1 MEEQGFYSKK
11 PYTYTNSEH
20 IDLTLKLS
28 PCGQNAEEEEEE
40 EEEKMVEKGLVRFG
54 DLQTMRRVKTW
65 KRLLMKKMRMAAAK
79 EAEKSLPVS
88 PGGGAQTLPHSI
100 YNSLKTFANP
110 CGDAWH
116 EGAMQEMTLW
126 PSETMIENERPAKK
140 LKHVNSYQESDG
152 MPSVITT
159 GDGTIT
165 GKRTVCI
172 VCVCHG
178 SFPSPTEFVMH
189 AGGKEVADPMKHIT
203 VCSDS
208 FGINGDGAAFITHPF

>member
-1 MEEQGFYSKK
+1 
-11 PYTYTNSEH
+11 
-20 IDLTLKLS
+20 
-28 PCGQNAEEEEEE
+28 
-40 EEEKMVEKGLVRFG
+40 
-54 DLQTMRRVKTW
+54 
-65 KRLLMKKMRMAAAK
+65 
-79 EAEKSLPVS
+79 
-88 PGGGAQTLPHSI
+88 
-100 YNSLKTFANP
+100 
-110 CGDAWH
+110 
-116 EGAMQEMTLW
+116 MTLW

-140 LKHVNSYQESDG
+140 LKHVNSYQESDA

-208 FGINGDGAAFITHPF
+208 FGINGDGAAFITHPFQNVQKQLTPLLDCVEAAKHPYSFAKLVPYPWF